1 MIAHLS
7 GELASTGDRWVV
19 IDIGGVG
26 YRVQVT
32 EPTMQDLVA
41 TEGRVMVHTYM
52 VVRDDDIQLY
62 GFSHP
67 RERELFTIL
76 IGVTGIGPQ
85 TAMNILSRISFED
98 FAIAILSDDEKVLT
112 RIPGIGPKS
121 AKRLILELK
130 DKMKK
135 CAATLPGGRSRVE
148 ACDAVSALVSLGFS
162 EREAEEAVNAVIA
175 DLPAPTVAGPDPG
188 LSHPPAGATM
198 TKRIT
203 SPATLPEEVDDAT
216 IRPARFDEFVGQPQV
231 KETLAIA
238 IAAAKKRGESLDHI
252 LFSGPPGLGKTTL
265 ARIIAR
271 EMGVAIRTTTGP
283 VLDRPGDLAAQLTAL
298 NRGDVLFIDE
308 IHRLNP
314 VVEEILYPAME
325 DSCIDVMIGE
335 GPGARS
341 VQLPLEEFTLVG
353 ATTKVGLLGSP
364 LRDRFGFIF
373 RLNLYEVGDLAAIV
387 QRSAGI
393 MQTPITPEGAL
404 EIAKRSRGTPRIA
417 NRLLRRVRDFAL
429 VRGDGS
435 IDGET
440 ADLALTML
448 GIDRLGL
455 DDLDRRILS
464 VIAYDFGG
472 GPVGVKTIAISVG
485 EEVRTVEEVYEPY
498 LIQIGFIKRTPQ
510 GRETTAAA
518 EEHIRTT
525 PRE

>member
-1 MIAHLS
+1 
-7 GELASTGDRWVV
+7 
-19 IDIGGVG
+19 
-26 YRVQVT
+26 
-32 EPTMQDLVA
+32 
-41 TEGRVMVHTYM
+41 
-52 VVRDDDIQLY
+52 
-62 GFSHP
+62 
-67 RERELFTIL
+67 
-76 IGVTGIGPQ
+76 
-85 TAMNILSRISFED
+85 
-98 FAIAILSDDEKVLT
+98 
-112 RIPGIGPKS
+112 
-121 AKRLILELK
+121 
-130 DKMKK
+130 
-135 CAATLPGGRSRVE
+135 
-148 ACDAVSALVSLGFS
+148 
-162 EREAEEAVNAVIA
+162 
-175 DLPAPTVAGPDPG
+175 
-188 LSHPPAGATM
+188 M

-393 MQTPITPEGAL
+393 MQTLITPEGAL

-448 GIDRLGL
+448 GIDQLGL

-510 GRETTAAA
+510 GRETTTAA
-518 EEHIRTT
+518 EEHIRAA